1 MCFLAYD
8 FFTSFTFQ
16 GPFTL
21 GNITDLIYLIHVY
34 PFFAINY
41 ILNYI
46 QKFPTDNTPPTKGHP
61 SY

>member
-41 ILNYI
+41 ILNY
-46 QKFPTDNTPPTKGHP
+46 T
-61 SY
+61 